1 MSKLGSIT
9 DQDTVQTRT
18 QYTTGYKTMNECKTC
33 KHYKAVHATN
43 PRGDCTLYP
52 TWLDVPA
59 AHYCGQWAASTV
71 QEEQTPL
78 DIDWS
83 KVPEGYDWAAQDS
96 NGDIYAWPTKP
107 VRTEAEGGYWR
118 WRGEKGTQYYVG
130 STTWREADINRSLT
144 KRPN

>member
-1 MSKLGSIT
+1 MSK
-9 DQDTVQTRT
+9 
-18 QYTTGYKTMNECKTC
+18 NECKTC
-33 KHYKAVHATN
+33 KNYVQAWIDVSGEH
-43 PRGDCTLYP
+43 GDCTLYP

-59 AHYCGQWAASTV
+59 AHYCGQWAAGETV
-71 QEEQTPL
+71 KEEAPVL

-83 KVPEGYDWAAQDS
+83 KVPEGFDWAAQDN
-96 NGDIYAWPTKP
+96 NGDIYAWSTKP

-118 WRGEKGTQYYVG
+118 WRGEKGTHFYIG

>member
-1 MSKLGSIT
+1 MSK
-9 DQDTVQTRT
+9 
-18 QYTTGYKTMNECKTC
+18 NECKTC
-33 KHYKAVHATN
+33 KNYVQAWIDVSGEH
-43 PRGDCTLYP
+43 GDCTLYP

-59 AHYCGQWAASTV
+59 AHYCGQWITANATS
-71 QEEQTPL
+71 EEIPAL

-83 KVPEGYDWAAQDS
+83 QVPEGYDWAAQDS

-130 STTWREADINRSLT
+130 STTWREADINRSLASRPGT
-144 KRPN
+144 K

>member
-1 MSKLGSIT
+1 MNT
-9 DQDTVQTRT
+9 
-18 QYTTGYKTMNECKTC
+18 NECSTC
-33 KHYKAVHATN
+33 KHYKPVHAQN

-52 TWLDVPA
+52 AWLDVPA
-59 AHYCGQWAASTV
+59 AHYCGQWASTG
-71 QEEQTPL
+71 EQQVLAAL

-83 KVPEGYDWAAQDS
+83 QVPEGYDWAAQDS

-118 WRGEKGTQYYVG
+118 WRGEKGTQFYVC

>member
-1 MSKLGSIT
+1 MSK
-9 DQDTVQTRT
+9 
-18 QYTTGYKTMNECKTC
+18 NECKTC
-33 KHYKAVHATN
+33 KNYVQAWIDVSGEH
-43 PRGDCTLYP
+43 GDCTLYP

-59 AHYCGQWAASTV
+59 AHYCGQWITANATS
-71 QEEQTPL
+71 EEIPAL

-83 KVPEGYDWAAQDS
+83 QVPEGYDWAAQDS
-96 NGDIYAWPTKP
+96 NGDIYAWASKP
-107 VRTEAEGGYWR
+107 ERTEAEGGYWR